1 MSLTANHLPL
11 LFLSVIFGIA
21 MITEGYL
28 IIKSRRQI
36 IPLPTRIL
44 YWISVG
50 LSGREKSKQRF
61 AGKTTPENLR
71 TYAIFALF
79 FGISLLVSS
88 FVYLNWVIL

>member
-1 MSLTANHLPL
+1 MDSTLNHLPL
-11 LFLSVIFGIA
+11 FFLSVTFGIA

-28 IIKSRRQI
+28 ILKLQRQLV
-36 IPLPTRIL
+36 PLPTRIL

-50 LSGREKSKQRF
+50 VSGKEKSAQRF

-71 TYAIFALF
+71 TYAVFALV

-88 FVYLNWVIL
+88 FVYLNWVVL